1 MVGLF
6 VAAAVVALLQ
16 YLRVRER
23 RLLPLLALFAFQA
36 QALSREWWDVWRDVY
51 QAAACGAGLVLL
63 LLLSPRRPQPPVA
76 SGAPPHQGGEARDG
90 APTGG

>member
-1 MVGLF
+1 VVGLF
-6 VAAAVVALLQ
+6 VAATVVALLQ

-51 QAAACGAGLVLL
+51 QASACGAGLVLL
-63 LLLSPRRPQPPVA
+63 VLLSPRHPPPPVA
-76 SGAPPHQGGEARDG
+76 SGAPPHPGDDARDG
-90 APTGG
+90 APPGG